1 MPPIVPIEPIYIS
14 NFSIGLWSNRSP
26 FTLPGGNPSALLDGL
41 NCEIT
46 PQHTIKRRAGFSSLL
61 STALAAGET
70 AQRFFSFRQ
79 LDGTLRLI
87 ADATTTLRAVDAT
100 ANTITTFYTPT
111 TTSTPF
117 SFAPVGSML
126 YFANGKT
133 GEEQKWDGTNQTR
146 WGIVAPT
153 DTPTTAFAS
162 TSTLKTTFSSASGV
176 NWTTPNNAKL
186 SDDAYAIYNNTAQNR
201 LICTQY
207 GFALPASAT
216 ILGIEV
222 LIEGNGTSGT
232 TAQREIQV
240 ALTKDGNNE
249 FGDRLLEL
257 NQTSDTTQTLG
268 SSTDLWSTAWGQSD
282 IDTTTFGVRIWDD
295 DATAAALNIDH
306 VQIRVYHTVGGGI
319 TASRGHQYR
328 FVYKNS
334 DTGHIS
340 EASPASLSTDPFTNN
355 QVEITGNFS
364 ADSQVDLIE
373 VYRNADGGGVFFK
386 VDTLTNPGSGTWT
399 YTDTTADTALGTLKA
414 PISGL
419 NAPPT
424 DGMNNVVFHSGRMWG
439 SVDNI
444 VYYSGGGEILNGVPE
459 EAWSALNFFN
469 FPGKVTALFPF
480 SIGLL
485 VFTESSLFVIRGVD
499 VTSFFAMPWQVRLG
513 VKSNRALTGTEDR
526 VFIFTSERELMSV
539 SAEEIREL
547 GVPIAGDLAGFNP
560 ANVEL
565 TFHRDEATDNSL
577 YVSDGANQYYRF
589 SLGDEIWSPRAL
601 VTSGLKTL
609 GSVETTIGNFNLLL
623 GRPVSTDVI
632 LKRDDALNTD
642 NGTAYAVNMSFGS
655 FVIAPP
661 AALREVEAIILERSS
676 GNTDYSVGVR
686 LNEVGLEYKL
696 LLDAAKVDD
705 PPLLGSSS
713 TARSLRY
720 YVREMARHLQVQLSL
735 PAEDNGTQLYS
746 LTLVAK

>member
-26 FTLPGGNPSALLDGL
+26 FSLPGNNPSALLDGL

-46 PQHTIKRRAGFSSLL
+46 PQHTVKRRAGFSSLL
-61 STALAAGET
+61 STTLAVEET

-87 ADATTTLRAVDAT
+87 VDATATLRAVAVA

-162 TSTLKTTFSSASGV
+162 TSVLGATYDNTQGT
-176 NWTTPNNAKL
+176 NWTTQANAKL
-186 SDDAYAIYNNTAQNR
+186 SDDAYAIYNTTTQDR
-201 LICTQY
+201 LGAFKY
-207 GFALPASAT
+207 NFSLPASST

-222 LIEGNGTSGT
+222 LIEGNGDSATV
-232 TAQREIQV
+232 ANREVQV
-240 ALTKDGNNE
+240 ALSKSASDE
-249 FGDRLLEL
+249 FGDKLLTL
-257 NQTSDTTQTLG
+257 NQTTDTVQTLG
-268 SSTDLWSTAWGQSD
+268 SSTDLWSTTWTQAEIESD
-282 IDTTTFGVRIWDD
+282 TFGVRLWDD
-295 DATAAALNIDH
+295 DTTAAGLNIDH
-306 VQIRVYHTVGGGI
+306 IQIRVYHTTGSGI
-319 TASRGHQYR
+319 TAVRGYQYR

-334 DTGHIS
+334 TTGHIS
-340 EASPASLSTDPFTNN
+340 EASAASLSTDPITNK

-364 ADSQVDLIE
+364 SDSQVDQIE

-399 YTDTTADTALGTLKA
+399 YTDTTADSSLGTLKA
-414 PISGL
+414 PITGL
-419 NAPPT
+419 NSPPT
-424 DGMNNVVFHSGRMWG
+424 DSLDNVVFHSGRMWG

-499 VTSFFAMPWQVRLG
+499 RTSFFAMPWQTRLG
-513 VKSNRALTGTEDR
+513 IKSNRALTGTEDR
-526 VFIFTSERELMSV
+526 IFIFTSERELMSI
-539 SAEEIREL
+539 SADEIREI
-547 GVPIAGDLAGFNP
+547 GVPIAGDLAAIDP
-560 ANVEL
+560 ADVEL
-565 TFHRDEATDNSL
+565 TLHRDEATDNNL
-577 YVSDGANQYYRF
+577 YVSDGANQYYRL
-589 SLGDEIWSPRAL
+589 SLGDEIWSPKAL
-601 VTSGLKTL
+601 VTNGLKTL
-609 GSVETTIGNFNLLL
+609 GSVETTVGNFNLLL
-623 GRPVSTDVI
+623 GRPVGTDVI
-632 LKRDDALNTD
+632 LKRDSTLNTD
-642 NGTAYAVNMSFGS
+642 NGTAYAMNMSFGS

-661 AALREVEAIILERSS
+661 ATLREVEAIVLERSS

-696 LLDAAKVDD
+696 LLSKTPD
-705 PPLLGSSS
+705 PPLLGSST
-713 TARSLRY
+713 TARSLSY
-720 YVREMARHLQVQLSL
+720 YVGEMARHLQVRLFL
-735 PAEDNGTQLYS
+735 PAEDTDTQLYS
-746 LTLVAK
+746 LTLVVK